1 MAAVH
6 SFTFVSSALRKNPEP
21 LLEAYPLSTSARLSL
36 VLRLRDWLVKVGT
49 SIFELFPLS
58 ERCLLFSLL
67 STSLFCLF
75 LSWKSDIEW
84 SLRREGTSFSNFLC
98 STMLKSASLEKS
110 VSVFRSLADFLDSI
124 SLMSSSLF
132 VIGPMSFA
140 TTSTKSCAKSC
151 SATWPSTSLPPF
163 VTNTPCPGRSLVE
176 IGRFDRNPGPTIS
189 ASLHSSTVPKPSNL
203 TLNFF
208 SIPENSIGLDL
219 IAATTAGRQNPST
232 HLTVTLAPII
242 DLFGIL
248 FVLAISTRIFG
259 KNFSVSRVVGAVHV
273 SGSAK
278 SLLLLGQPRTPATGG
293 LFVVG

>member
-1 MAAVH
+1 M
-6 SFTFVSSALRKNPEP
+6 
-21 LLEAYPLSTSARLSL
+21 
-36 VLRLRDWLVKVGT
+36 
-49 SIFELFPLS
+49 
-58 ERCLLFSLL
+58 
-67 STSLFCLF
+67 
-75 LSWKSDIEW
+75 
-84 SLRREGTSFSNFLC
+84 
-98 STMLKSASLEKS
+98 
-110 VSVFRSLADFLDSI
+110 
-124 SLMSSSLF
+124 
-132 VIGPMSFA
+132 
-140 TTSTKSCAKSC
+140 
-151 SATWPSTSLPPF
+151 
-163 VTNTPCPGRSLVE
+163 
-176 IGRFDRNPGPTIS
+176 GRFDKNPGPTIS

-248 FVLAISTRIFG
+248 FVLAISMQIFG

-293 LFVVG
+293 LFVVGWYTPPPSRRRLLRLFTPRISPPTLPDEP